1 MASLRENL
9 EWIGGLAI
17 VVSLLLVAFEIR
29 QNTNA
34 IAAQAVFDL
43 NASGNGMLMVT
54 ATDPEMS
61 RLIDLGN
68 TNVDAL
74 NSDERS
80 RYRDFVW
87 ASLNMYES
95 AWIHYQRGIV
105 NDEEIESW
113 RIDFCDYIAV
123 DGVEQLMQDI
133 PAMTSSIRRTSAE
146 WCSTE

>member
-1 MASLRENL
+1 MASLRPNL
-9 EWIGGLAI
+9 EWIGGVAI

-43 NASGNGMLMVT
+43 NASANGILMVT

-61 RLIDLGN
+61 RLVDLGTAN
-68 TNVDAL
+68 LDAL
-74 NSDERS
+74 NNDERA
-80 RYRDFVW
+80 RYRDYVW
-87 ASLNMYES
+87 ANLNLYES
-95 AWIHYQRGIV
+95 VWIHYQRGIV

-113 RIDFCDYIAV
+113 RFDFCDYVAG
-123 DGVEQLMQDI
+123 DGVKQLVQEI
-133 PAMTSSIRRTSAE
+133 PAMTSSTGRTFEE